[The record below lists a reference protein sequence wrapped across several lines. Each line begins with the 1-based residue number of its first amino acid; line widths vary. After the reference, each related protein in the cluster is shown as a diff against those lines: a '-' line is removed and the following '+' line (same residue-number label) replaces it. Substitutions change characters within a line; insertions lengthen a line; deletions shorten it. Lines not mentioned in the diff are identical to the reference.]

1 MKRIIFSAAIVISSL
16 GLVATNTTSSVA
28 ASTPRLGSVNATHTE
43 LDQKIVTLVPPTSNS
58 DGRWVITLQDPTI
71 ATVNGL
77 TLTLLKAG
85 STQITYTQLAT
96 ATYSSNSRMA
106 VLVVAPGTPVLGTW
120 SAKTVT
126 LSSATLAI
134 TAPTSSSAGTWS
146 YALSSNTVAGHQIAT
161 LSGSTLTLNDAGTIT
176 LTGTQAATSSWKQ
189 ATATTTVTITA
200 PKPVVGTFTNV
211 VIAKDSV
218 ASFILLA
225 PASNSTGVWSYSSS
239 DPSVATISGSTVT
252 PVNVGTTTIT
262 AYQSPSA
269 GLSSATTSMLLTI
282 TSAAS
287 VVTPTPSATPSA
299 TPSSA
304 TTPTTTPKPVVT
316 PTPTPTPTATP
327 TPTPKPMATPTP
339 TPVAT
344 PTAKATPSKKPAV
357 VPVVTVKS
365 AGNKITIT
373 AVGGKVLATIN
384 GVAAKLGVNTVRA
397 GDNLVIIEF
406 DNKVIYSRVITI
418 K

>member
-1 MKRIIFSAAIVISSL
+1 MRSEDNGGMKRIIFSAAIVISTL
-16 GLVATNTTSSVA
+16 GLVATGATSSFA
-28 ASTPRLGSVNATHTE
+28 ATTPRLGSVNATHVE
-43 LDQKIVTLVPPTSNS
+43 LDQKTVTLVPPTSNS
-58 DGRWVITLQDPTI
+58 DGSWVVTLQDPTI
-71 ATVNGL
+71 ANVSGL

-96 ATYSSNSRMA
+96 ATYGSNSRMA
-106 VLVVAPGTPVLGTW
+106 VLVVAPGTPTLGSWT
-120 SAKTVT
+120 AKTVT
-126 LSSATLAI
+126 LSSGTLAL
-134 TAPTSSSAGTWS
+134 TPPTSSSVGTWS
-146 YALSSNTVAGHQIAT
+146 YVLSNNSVAGHQIAS
-161 LSGSTLTLNDAGTIT
+161 LAGSTLTLKDAGTIT
-176 LTGTQAATSSWKQ
+176 LTGTQSATSSWKQ

-218 ASFILLA
+218 ASFTLLA
-225 PASNSTGVWSYSSS
+225 PASNSTGAWSYSSS
-239 DPSVATISGSTVT
+239 DPSVAIVSGSTVT

-262 AYQSPSA
+262 AYQSPNG

-287 VVTPTPSATPSA
+287 VATPTPSSTPSSTPSA
-299 TPSSA
+299 SA
-304 TTPTTTPKPVVT
+304 
-316 PTPTPTPTATP
+316 
-327 TPTPKPMATPTP
+327 TPTPKPVASPTPTVTPIPTP

-344 PTAKATPSKKPAV
+344 PTAKAAPTKKPAV

-384 GVAAKLGVNTVRA
+384 GVAAKVGVNTVRS